1 MLLEL
6 LLYSVDTGLFL
17 TRTNIQLAYLGAKGV
32 YTMYNSVNSIVKYMN
47 PPTPQVRLLQIEQDE
62 DYSVVTRL

>member
-17 TRTNIQLAYLGAKGV
+17 TRANIQLAYLGAKGV
-32 YTMYNSVNSIVKYMN
+32 YTMYKGVNSVVKYMN
-47 PPTPQVRLLQIEQDE
+47 PPAPQVRLLQIEQDE

>member
-1 MLLEL
+1 MEL

-17 TRTNIQLAYLGAKGV
+17 TRTNFQIAILGAKGV
-32 YTMYNSVNSIVKYMN
+32 YNLYKGVNSVVRYMN
-47 PPTPQVRLLQIEQDE
+47 PPPPRVQMFQIEQED